1 MLIINDNDFVVEV
14 IIIEKKNEIG
24 DDKNDN
30 WSTNKI
36 FDK

>member
-30 WSTNKI
+30 
-36 FDK
+36 